1 MSESEEKN
9 RGRSPSKVKNG
20 DHITSKLKTRSVS
33 LTRSDSRRKLSP
45 PKKPTSPK
53 KLTPPVKKISSP
65 SKRKRKS
72 PPESSP
78 KLSVKERKTRF
89 EAVQDKY
96 RTQRCLKES
105 REKSK
110 LKRDKKPKNVPEE
123 SDDSIA
129 SLLKTIS
136 ADIKSMKSDLKD
148 INQKIDSINSKII
161 DLEVNVEKA
170 ERLNKKQFD
179 VINSNV
185 ARLEST
191 VTDRVIETID
201 PQIKSLKNELRNDL
215 KEDLKA
221 IVDEELAS
229 RFPSIP
235 PSG

>member
-20 DHITSKLKTRSVS
+20 DHITSKLKTRSIS
-33 LTRSDSRRKLSP
+33 LSRSDSRKKFSP
-45 PKKPTSPK
+45 LKKPTSPK
-53 KLTPPVKKISSP
+53 KLTPPVKKISSQ

-78 KLSVKERKTRF
+78 KLSVKKRKTRF

-110 LKRDKKPKNVPEE
+110 LKRDKKPRIIPEE

-129 SLLKTIS
+129 ALLKTIS
-136 ADIKSMKSDLKD
+136 ADIKTMKTDLKD
-148 INQKIDSINSKII
+148 NNQKIDSINSKII

>member
-1 MSESEEKN
+1 M
-9 RGRSPSKVKNG
+9 G
-20 DHITSKLKTRSVS
+20 
-33 LTRSDSRRKLSP
+33 
-45 PKKPTSPK
+45 
-53 KLTPPVKKISSP
+53 PVKKISSP

-72 PPESSP
+72 PPEASP

-110 LKRDKKPKNVPEE
+110 LKRDKKPRIVPEE

-136 ADIKSMKSDLKD
+136 ADIKSMKTDLKD
-148 INQKIDSINSKII
+148 NNQKIDSINSKII
-161 DLEVNVEKA
+161 DLEVNAERA
-170 ERLNKKQFD
+170 ERLNKNQFD

-185 ARLEST
+185 AHLETT

-201 PQIKSLKNELRNDL
+201 PQIKSLKGELRHDL
-215 KEDLKA
+215 KEDLRTLVK
-221 IVDEELAS
+221 EEISS
-229 RFPSIP
+229 RFPHMA
-235 PSG
+235 PSGKPRKNKKSKKNNKTNKTKKI